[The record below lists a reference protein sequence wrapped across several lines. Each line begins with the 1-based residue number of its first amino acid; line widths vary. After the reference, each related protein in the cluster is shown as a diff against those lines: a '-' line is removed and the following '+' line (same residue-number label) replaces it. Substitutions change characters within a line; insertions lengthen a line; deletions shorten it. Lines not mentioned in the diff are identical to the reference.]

1 MKEKEIER
9 LKELK
14 KEEEIEIML
23 QSGKQ
28 VFMYF
33 SDKPIPPSK
42 INGDGYEKIQAFR
55 DKYNSLNSSTA
66 DSINAIS
73 SLTSPGQEIKSLYN
87 VTF

>member
-1 MKEKEIER
+1 
-9 LKELK
+9 
-14 KEEEIEIML
+14 ML

-55 DKYNSLNSSTA
+55 DKYKDKEYISLIHPTKNLKRCFLPIFPCIFL
-66 DSINAIS
+66 DMKR
-73 SLTSPGQEIKSLYN
+73 G
-87 VTF
+87 